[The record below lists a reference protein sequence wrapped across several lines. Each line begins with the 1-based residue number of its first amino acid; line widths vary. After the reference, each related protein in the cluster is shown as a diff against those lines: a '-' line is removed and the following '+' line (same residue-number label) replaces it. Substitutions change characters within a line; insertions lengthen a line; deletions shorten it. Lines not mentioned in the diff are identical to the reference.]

1 MRFLPDV
8 PILTPRPYDR
18 FLRFSHTLLM
28 QMAHLFFTLFP
39 VVVGV
44 LCTERSGCAGWVK
57 FSPKILHSFFDLP
70 EKINYA

>member
-1 MRFLPDV
+1 
-8 PILTPRPYDR
+8 
-18 FLRFSHTLLM
+18 
-28 QMAHLFFTLFP
+28 
-39 VVVGV
+39 